1 MSGKCLK
8 EVKFLVDKGRLELL
22 WVRAYIEKDIVV
34 QRAEGES
41 KALQIKGESISGN
54 PKIIQLE
61 WINKWNGELPRYM
74 LGSAQGGILNPQE

>member
-1 MSGKCLK
+1 MI
-8 EVKFLVDKGRLELL
+8 DKN
-22 WVRAYIEKDIVV
+22 IVI

-41 KALQIKGESISGN
+41 RALQIKGQSISGN

-74 LGSAQGGILNPQE
+74 LGSAQGIILNPQEK